1 MKNIFLPFISLLL
14 LFSCQSEPTQSGS
27 PESVVRQWQ
36 DHMDKN
42 EFGKA
47 KELSTPE
54 TQVTITSIEALLSM
68 DQEPIPID
76 TTEFIKLS
84 CKEKEQDA
92 VCYYSIKIEGEYL
105 ELDGEIVKMDGEIIA
120 DSFLL
125 KKIKGEW
132 LIDIPEEMTGDEEM
146 EGMEELLDALMEDAI
161 PQE

>member
-1 MKNIFLPFISLLL
+1 MKNIFLPFIIVFLI
-14 LFSCQSEPTQSGS
+14 FGCQSEPTGS

-68 DQEPIPID
+68 DQAPIPLD
-76 TTEFIKLS
+76 TTEFIKLD
-84 CKEKEQDA
+84 CKEKESDA
-92 VCYYSIKIEGEYL
+92 VCHYSIKIEDEFL
-105 ELDGEIVKMDGEIIA
+105 ERDGEIIRMDGEIIA

-125 KKIKGEW
+125 KKMNGKW
-132 LIDIPEEMTGDEEM
+132 LIDISEEVTGDEEM
-146 EGMEELLDALMEDAI
+146 EGMEELLDALMEEVV

>member
-1 MKNIFLPFISLLL
+1 MKNIFLSFISFLLI
-14 LFSCQSEPTQSGS
+14 FGCQSEPTGS

-54 TQVTITSIEALLSM
+54 TQVTITSIEALLNM
-68 DQEPIPID
+68 DSEPIPID
-76 TTEFIKLS
+76 TTEFITLK
-84 CKEKEQDA
+84 CNEKDAEA
-92 VCYYSIKIEGEYL
+92 VCYYSIKIEDEFI
-105 ELDGEIVKMDGEIIA
+105 EIDNEIVKMDGEIIA

-146 EGMEELLDALMEDAI
+146 KGMEELLDALMNETV